1 MRDQELRATR
11 YMAHDIVQE
20 LHSARTQLATAMLQS
35 GERARFSGDGTLRDE
50 SRGLNLEV
58 MELSTAL
65 EAERRRAELVAQAL
79 DHAQRSLD
87 EANAKLERQQ
97 KEKEKCGFQPGMSRA
112 QELQSLKEQLL
123 ESRERE
129 SKSTVLAGT
138 VCLCVCVPD
147 SL

>member
-1 MRDQELRATR
+1 
-11 YMAHDIVQE
+11 MAQDIVQE
-20 LHSARTQLATAMLQS
+20 LHSARTLLATAMLQS
-35 GERARFSGDGTLRDE
+35 ERARFSGDGTIWDE
-50 SRGLNLEV
+50 SRGLSMEV
-58 MELSTAL
+58 MELSAAL
-65 EAERRRAELVAQAL
+65 EAEQRRAELVAQAL

-87 EANAKLERQQ
+87 EANAKLQRQK